1 MVEDFYHHS
10 ESMCMYLKMWMKLNR
25 LRSFGLNADVHTFV
39 LQLDLANLNA
49 LKLLMP
55 KKELSFLFD
64 PLKYFHDQ
72 CTCFKQV
79 FMTFDPP
86 PPKKKLHW
94 KLKIFCFWYIYITK
108 EYHKCI
114 YLLVNILFRK
124 KGLEMPIYT
133 ISIQKL
139 VLKNLC

>member
-1 MVEDFYHHS
+1 
-10 ESMCMYLKMWMKLNR
+10 MKLNR

-86 PPKKKLHW
+86 PKKTSLEIEDILLSVYLHN
-94 KLKIFCFWYIYITK
+94 KGIPQMHIFTGKYFI
-108 EYHKCI
+108 
-114 YLLVNILFRK
+114 
-124 KGLEMPIYT
+124 
-133 ISIQKL
+133 
-139 VLKNLC
+139 